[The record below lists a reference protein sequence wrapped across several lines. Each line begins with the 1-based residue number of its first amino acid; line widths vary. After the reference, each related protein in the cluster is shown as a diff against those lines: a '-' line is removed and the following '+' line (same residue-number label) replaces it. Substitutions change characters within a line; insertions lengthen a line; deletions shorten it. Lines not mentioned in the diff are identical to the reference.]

1 MQGARLRDS
10 LRLFVAVY
18 PPIDRARELLRA
30 LKSVALPPFR
40 VVAPEQV
47 HLTLQFIGDTPRR
60 EFDTVSES
68 VERACAGLSAMT
80 LEARRISSFPRKGE
94 SRLVAAVCEPNPILA
109 EVQRRL
115 VSRLARRVR
124 PAGVFTA
131 HLTLCRFIQPQHANW
146 EMPLHPPVAF
156 AVSKVCLVSS
166 LLRPGGAVHRLEVE
180 FSLGEGG

>member
-1 MQGARLRDS
+1 MHDS
-10 LRLFVAVY
+10 LRLFVALY
-18 PPIDRARELLRA
+18 PPIERACELLRA
-30 LKSVALPPFR
+30 LENVALPPFR
-40 VVAPEQV
+40 AVAPEQV

-94 SRLVAAVCEPNPILA
+94 SRLVAAVCEPNPVLA
-109 EVQRRL
+109 ELQRRL

-131 HLTLCRFIQPQHANW
+131 HLTLCRFVRAQHASLDV
-146 EMPLHPPVAF
+146 PLQPPVAF
-156 AVSKVCLVSS
+156 AVDKVCLVSS
-166 LLRPGGAVHRLEVE
+166 LLRPGGAVHRLEGVY
-180 FSLGEGG
+180 SMREGG